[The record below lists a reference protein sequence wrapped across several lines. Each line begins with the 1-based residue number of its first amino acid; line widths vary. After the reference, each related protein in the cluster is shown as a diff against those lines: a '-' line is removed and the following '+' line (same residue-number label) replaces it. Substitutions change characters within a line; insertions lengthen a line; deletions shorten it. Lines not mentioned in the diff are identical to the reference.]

1 MEIDLN
7 LVREHL
13 DNKYYEDSNFRRNVE
28 ELIRIAE
35 KAKEGQNGS
44 DRD

>member
-13 DNKYYEDSNFRRNVE
+13 DAEYFEDSNFRRNVE
-28 ELIRIAE
+28 ELIRMAIEAGEAE
-35 KAKEGQNGS
+35 E
-44 DRD
+44 